1 MRNLN
6 LTHPTETSGVNA
18 GLSTRTTKALLM
30 GGVVA
35 GPLYVVVALVQ
46 GLTRPG
52 FDLLHHDVSLLSN
65 GSLGWIQI
73 TNFLLTGLLVSAG
86 AVGMRRTLIESQFNQ
101 GRTWGPLLITIYGL
115 GLIGAGIFVADPMN
129 GFPPGTPA
137 NAHTISS
144 HGLLHLATG
153 GIGFLAL
160 IAACF
165 VFARRFA
172 VLKQPGWAAYSIA
185 TGVIFLISFA
195 GIASG
200 SSQAPIVVGFWI
212 GVILA
217 FAWISVMSARLMP
230 NEGG

>member
-1 MRNLN
+1 MHNVN
-6 LTHPTETSGVNA
+6 LTQSTETSDVNA
-18 GLSTRTTKALLM
+18 GLATQTTRALLM

-35 GPLYVVVALVQ
+35 GPLYVIVALVQ

-73 TNFLLTGLLVSAG
+73 TNFLLTGLLVIAG
-86 AVGMRRTLIESQFNQ
+86 ASGMRRPLKDGQENH
-101 GRTWGPLLITIYGL
+101 GKTWGPLLITIYGL
-115 GLIGAGIFVADPMN
+115 GLIGAGIFIADPMN

-137 NAHTISS
+137 NAHTISM

-172 VLKQPGWAAYSIA
+172 ALKQPGWAAYSIA
-185 TGVIFLISFA
+185 TGVIFLVSFA

-200 SSQAPIVVGFWI
+200 SSQAPIVLGFWI

-217 FAWISVMSARLMP
+217 FAWISVMSARLMS
-230 NEGG
+230 GAQ